1 MNKQLSSCFTV
12 LQIRTLSL
20 ENRVLILEEN
30 GGGSHDNSS
39 IVDLEIRVTDLEI
52 ENADQAENIAT
63 NTHNLAGA

>member
-1 MNKQLSSCFTV
+1 M
-12 LQIRTLSL
+12 